1 MLGKCYSLTGQKF
14 NVICLACG
22 SGDRMGIQSDYIPK
36 ALSKIGDKRSIS
48 YIIDRYEMIAYK
60 FIIGVSCHSDL
71 LTSYLKGNYPKHDID
86 FTYQKP
92 ENLINNAISTLYCLD
107 LADSRYPTIIVF
119 CDLLILGNFNI
130 HTDSVLLASET
141 SKGQIGSFRHSY
153 DLKKREFIKNTEAI
167 KPEKDNYG
175 VLGCF
180 IIEDTTLLKSI
191 AYTKAHNKELN
202 DLTEDII
209 MSYHSKQEIKGELCE
224 KVIEFGT
231 EIDLQ
236 TAREMWEK
244 VI

>member
-1 MLGKCYSLTGQKF
+1 MLGKCYSLIGQKF
-14 NVICLACG
+14 NIICLAGGAG
-22 SGDRMGIQSDYIPK
+22 SRMGNQSDYIPK
-36 ALSKIGDKRSIS
+36 ALSKIGGKSSID
-48 YIIDRYEMIAYK
+48 YIIDRYEMVAHK
-60 FIIGVSCHSDL
+60 FIIGTSYHSDL
-71 LTSYLKGNYPKHDID
+71 LKSYIKGNYPKHDID
-86 FTYQKP
+86 FSFERP
-92 ENLINNAISTLYCLD
+92 EDLKNNAISTLTCLD

-130 HTDSVLLASET
+130 HSDSVLLASDT

-153 DLKKREFIKNTEAI
+153 DLKKRFFIKNVEAV

-191 AYTKAHNKELN
+191 AYTKAYNKELN

-224 KVIEFGT
+224 KVIEFGN